1 MSQSNSSLAT
11 GRQTYRGDVLPKPGC
26 HAGPWLG
33 QIGKALRKHFALTV
47 GVAAKECA
55 HGERKPKLASD
66 TCCVCASFDGSGYG
80 CETKVVNTADNRTE
94 DELRSP
100 RLPDQPPRLGSGQ
113 FPFLLG
119 GKEVLLLSF
128 DLSLTAFP
136 LQAYRCDS
144 SEKIRRTI

>member
-94 DELRSP
+94 DELSSP
-100 RLPDQPPRLGSGQ
+100 RLPDQPPRCGIWSISIPSGRERSVAS
-113 FPFLLG
+113 FIRSFLDCISPPY
-119 GKEVLLLSF
+119 EVPS
-128 DLSLTAFP
+128 
-136 LQAYRCDS
+136 Y
-144 SEKIRRTI
+144 KGI